1 MTDHDR
7 AAARRDITDAL
18 QKALDR
24 RHEVLDV
31 IVEADDRSSAVEAIS
46 TLLGT
51 SRLGGEAV
59 MGISFAQLTRD
70 ARRRIAQ
77 ELEDLNHQLS
87 FTLGDRPASSGDS
100 LVLRVFSGKTDRDIF
115 EVRTSDV
122 GAKGDGSGAPAGS
135 LDDEIDA
142 ALHRVSAEEAVW
154 FVAEE
159 GSQKVGMVFGEL
171 VGGEVNVRVW
181 IHPDHRHRGFGTAA
195 LRRSRTEMAA
205 YFPAVPMVVRAPG
218 ATPDTQ

>member
-31 IVEADDRSSAVEAIS
+31 IVEAGDRSSAVEAIS
-46 TLLGT
+46 SLLGT
-51 SRLGGEAV
+51 SKLGGEAV
-59 MGISFAQLTRD
+59 MAMSFAQLTRD

-77 ELEDLNHQLS
+77 ELEDLNKRLS

-100 LVLRVFSGKTDRDIF
+100 LVLRVFSGETDRDIF

-122 GAKGDGSGAPAGS
+122 GAKGDGSGAPAGH
-135 LDDEIDA
+135 LDDEINA
-142 ALHRVSAEEAVW
+142 ALARVSAEEAVW

-171 VGGEVNVRVW
+171 VGGEVNVRIW

-218 ATPDTQ
+218 AMPE

>member
-31 IVEADDRSSAVEAIS
+31 IVEAGDRSSAVEAIS

-51 SRLGGEAV
+51 SQLGGEAV
-59 MGISFAQLTRD
+59 MAMSFAQLTRD
-70 ARRRIAQ
+70 ARRRISE
-77 ELEDLNHQLS
+77 ELEDLNKRLS

-100 LVLRVFSGKTDRDIF
+100 LVLRVFSGKSDRDIF

-122 GAKGDGSGAPAGS
+122 GAKGDGSGAPAGH
-135 LDDEIDA
+135 LDDEINA
-142 ALHRVSAEEAVW
+142 ALARVSAEEAVW

-171 VGGEVNVRVW
+171 LGGEVNVRIW

-218 ATPDTQ
+218 ATPE